1 MNWKIEALKRL
12 DSIIGKPASVLA
24 RAFVKPRKNL
34 WQGSELFTNQISEDK
49 LKLLVIRPGGI
60 GDAVL
65 LFPTLKVL
73 KEHFKNSEI
82 EILAEKRNADL
93 LKGNPYLNKV
103 HLYDSRPP
111 LELFKTLSGNYDIV
125 IDTEQWHR
133 FSAVVAYLTRAP
145 VRVGFATNDR
155 SELFTHN
162 VSYSHEQYEANSFL
176 NLASAITGENYD
188 INKNEPFIPID
199 SELIERF
206 DNTIQILRKRS
217 KSVIGIFTGAT
228 ITQRRW
234 ELARF
239 VELSSN
245 LSQDGVGI
253 VILGGEE
260 DVDGSKR
267 IEKVLGK
274 SRIINYAGRTSLLE
288 TAAIISLLDLF
299 VSSDTGLMHIAYGVG
314 TPTVSLFG
322 AGIQKKWAPIGNHN
336 IVINK
341 NLTCSPCT
349 KFGYT
354 PRCPY
359 HVRCLNEITV
369 EEVKDYVLSLISR
382 AQNS

>member
-1 MNWKIEALKRL
+1 MNWKTEALKRL

-34 WQGSELFTNQISEDK
+34 RQGSELFTNKISEDK

-65 LFPTLKVL
+65 LLPALKAL

-82 EILAEKRNADL
+82 EILAEKRNAGL
-93 LKGNPYLNKV
+93 LEVSPYINKV

-111 LELFKTLSGNYDIV
+111 FGLFKTLSDNYDIV

-133 FSAVVAYLTRAP
+133 LSAVVAYLTRAP
-145 VRVGFATNDR
+145 VRVGFSTNER

-162 VSYSHEQYEANSFL
+162 VSYSQEQYEANSFL
-176 NLASAITGENYD
+176 NLVSAITGEYYD
-188 INKNEPFIPID
+188 FNKNEPFIPID
-199 SELIERF
+199 SGLIERF
-206 DNTIQILRKRS
+206 DNSIQVLRKTC

-228 ITQRRW
+228 IAERRW
-234 ELARF
+234 ELASF
-239 VELSSN
+239 VELSSS

-253 VILGGEE
+253 VIIGGKE

-267 IEKVLGK
+267 IEEVVGK
-274 SRIINYAGRTSLLE
+274 SMTINYAGRTSLLE
-288 TAAIISLLDLF
+288 TAAIISRLDSF
-299 VSSDTGLMHIAYGVG
+299 VSSDTGLMHIAFGVG

-322 AGIQKKWAPIGNHN
+322 AGIQRKWAPVGNSN

-341 NLTCSPCT
+341 NPPCSPCT
-349 KFGYT
+349 TFGYT
-354 PRCPY
+354 PKCPY
-359 HVRCLNEITV
+359 DVRCLSDIRV
-369 EEVKDYVLSLISR
+369 EEVKESVLSLISR
-382 AQNS
+382 IRR